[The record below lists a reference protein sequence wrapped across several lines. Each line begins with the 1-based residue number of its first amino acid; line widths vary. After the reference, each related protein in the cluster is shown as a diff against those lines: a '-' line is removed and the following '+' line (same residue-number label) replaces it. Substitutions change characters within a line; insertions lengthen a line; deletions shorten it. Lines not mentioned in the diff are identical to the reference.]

1 MASTKRKRERA
12 AKRLMAVAK
21 DFAVMLYKDAVEN
34 QYEGTGY
41 MDGTGQ
47 IEHVQLDAPGQI
59 VITIKSWADPPRFI
73 HLRLKLSLDP
83 TTRTRK

>member
-1 MASTKRKRERA
+1 MASTKRKREQA
-12 AKRLMAVAK
+12 AKRLMGIAK
-21 DFAVMLYKDAVEN
+21 DFTKMLYQDAVEN

-41 MDGTGQ
+41 MHDTGQ
-47 IEHVQLDAPGQI
+47 IEDVQLDAPGQI
-59 VITIKSWADPPRFI
+59 VVTIKSWGDPPRFI